1 MGRLLAICLL
11 ALYVLLW
18 ELSPVETPLEVAVV
32 EQEQTQEQSTLESTP
47 CASPLPV
54 IGDLVIEH
62 DPEEFTEEDV
72 LLLAKV
78 IAWEARGEPYEGQ
91 VAVGAVVLNR
101 LRHNKFPS
109 TIQQVVFQAYQFSGV
124 SLKNKNFVK
133 LEIPDSCISAAKDAI
148 AGQDPTDGALYY
160 VNLNKVRPY
169 WVDHFTFVKRIGDHW
184 FYKG

>member
-1 MGRLLAICLL
+1 MGRFLTICLL
-11 ALYVLLW
+11 ILYVLLW
-18 ELSPVETPLEVAVV
+18 VPSPVETPLEVAAV
-32 EQEQTQEQSTLESTP
+32 EQEQPTFEP
-47 CASPLPV
+47 IPRMSPLPV

-109 TIQQVVFQAYQFSGV
+109 TIRQVVFQAYQFSGV

-133 LEIPDSCISAAKDAI
+133 LKTPDSCISAAKDAI
-148 AGQDPTDGALYY
+148 AGQDPTNGALYY

-169 WVDHFTFVKRIGDHW
+169 WVDHFTFVKRIGNHW